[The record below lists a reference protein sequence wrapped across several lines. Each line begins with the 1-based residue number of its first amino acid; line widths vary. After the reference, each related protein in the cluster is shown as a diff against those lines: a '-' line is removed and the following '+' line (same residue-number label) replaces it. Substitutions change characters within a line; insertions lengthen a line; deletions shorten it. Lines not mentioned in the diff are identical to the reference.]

1 MRPMRSLDICFLP
14 VCSLDRPV
22 STLDIQCAYWISSV
36 LTGCPV
42 SSLAYPVCTLGENP
56 ARFQCAYWTRLPVCT
71 LDIQCTQVHTGYPV
85 CTLGLMCS
93 LAVTCTHILVYNITL
108 QYYSRVH
115 SYTRHAIFSH
125 FFSFLVSSHDVASTH
140 GDMAQRHMLE

>member
-22 STLDIQCAYWISSV
+22 STLDIQCAYWIFSV

-42 SSLAYPVCTLGENP
+42 TSLAYPVCTLGENP

-71 LDIQCTQVHTGYPV
+71 LDIQCTHWISGVYTGVNVLAGRNICTWRAPEFHTKLGMPCLTFHLLSKRSSTLV
-85 CTLGLMCS
+85 C
-93 LAVTCTHILVYNITL
+93 
-108 QYYSRVH
+108 
-115 SYTRHAIFSH
+115 H
-125 FFSFLVSSHDVASTH
+125 FKMYCFF
-140 GDMAQRHMLE
+140 